1 MPQKALDRGSERDR
15 LFCQSKKSRLRRLR
29 LLLSNLR
36 RSVPVLSAPWNKYPP
51 QIYEPRYDNG
61 SRTFRG
67 NIFENTYSL
76 WYKYSVDYFRHLV
89 KCEKHPNPYKGGKL
103 MQYLLYLKESLKRR
117 PKLHLTLYIIL
128 TCAFIL
134 PLLISIYRDS
144 NAYGTKQYLLNETQG
159 ETFHISNA
167 SESDCAYFENMDG
180 LSAPYFSDGTIF
192 LRILSDAQW
201 KDHRA
206 VSDYGNQIM
215 KRIGAAGAEYL
226 LVRVFD
232 YDSAHGISNDA
243 ADISGQQILLFMN
256 IMIILLSVF
265 IIQSAYRSHL
275 QHFSSDIGTLYSC
288 GADRRQIHS
297 IFICEFVIIFIL
309 AAVSAVLISIGT
321 MKLLFSSYLEIKGVP
336 GLAWLI
342 FHIDPLN
349 TILHLM
355 IFFVTLCIALIYT
368 LKKNDKKS
376 TWTMLHDINGTKQIK
391 DRERSISIKA
401 NPDASLAS
409 LWKQRLNHVYRSCLL
424 ITIPVMIIFLFLF
437 NYLSLNMKSIDTPPQ
452 YELQLTKDVNLFGG
466 FTEEEIEYVDSINEI
481 AHIDC
486 FRTIP
491 RDLYMLETEN
501 PEEPILPTNILPYQ
515 TDEPS
520 AMQLNEYD
528 VVVSDNLIEEGYKI
542 GDKITLLTFS
552 DDTDESIVLS
562 VVGMVPD
569 NMDDHVVDLYL
580 SDKLYSTIIDAT
592 PIDRIEIKLSN
603 PAMHQ
608 QIELNLREHFLG
620 AEYEITN
627 RQMKIDFMHETSTGI
642 YLLLAF
648 LFGILFLFIL
658 VILYVKLCDYIRN
671 NQKTIRTLYTI
682 GASKRM
688 LHGSYIRQAS
698 TAAVFAATIPAIV
711 CIPLIV
717 LVSIA
722 VNTEVAINVPV
733 LLAYIGASVL
743 VAIIYLAPIHG
754 TLRKIF
760 REF

>member
-1 MPQKALDRGSERDR
+1 
-15 LFCQSKKSRLRRLR
+15 
-29 LLLSNLR
+29 
-36 RSVPVLSAPWNKYPP
+36 
-51 QIYEPRYDNG
+51 
-61 SRTFRG
+61 
-67 NIFENTYSL
+67 
-76 WYKYSVDYFRHLV
+76 
-89 KCEKHPNPYKGGKL
+89 
-103 MQYLLYLKESLKRR
+103 MQYFLYLKESLKRR
-117 PKLHLTLYIIL
+117 PKLHLTLYVIL

-144 NAYGTKQYLLNETQG
+144 NAYGTKQFLLNETQG

-180 LSAPYFSDGTIF
+180 LSSPYFSNGTIF
-192 LRILSDAQW
+192 LRILSDEQW
-201 KDHRA
+201 QDHRA
-206 VSDYGNQIM
+206 VSDYGNRIM
-215 KRIGAAGAEYL
+215 ERIGAAGAEHL
-226 LVRVFD
+226 LVRAFD
-232 YDSAHGISNDA
+232 YDSAHGISNDV
-243 ADISGQQILLFMN
+243 ADISGQRILLLMN

-288 GADRRQIHS
+288 GADRKQIHT
-297 IFICEFVIIFIL
+297 IFICEFVMIFIL
-309 AAVSAVLISIGT
+309 SAVSAVLISAST

-355 IFFVTLCIALIYT
+355 IFFITLCIALIYT
-368 LKKNDKKS
+368 LEKNDKKS
-376 TWTMLHDINGTKQIK
+376 TWTMLHDINGAKQIK

-437 NYLSLNMKSIDTPPQ
+437 NYLSLNIKSIETLPQ
-452 YELQLTKDVNLFGG
+452 YELQLTKNVHLFGG
-466 FTEEEIEYVDSINEI
+466 FTEEEIKYVGDIN
-481 AHIDC
+481 AVAYTDC
-486 FRTIP
+486 VRTIP
-491 RDLYMLETEN
+491 SDLYMLKTQN
-501 PEEPILPTNILPYQ
+501 PEEPFLPTNILLYEG
-515 TDEPS
+515 DEPS
-520 AMQLNEYD
+520 VMQLNEYD
-528 VVVSDNLIEEGYKI
+528 VVVSDNLIEEGYKN
-542 GDKITLLTFS
+542 GDKITLITFS
-552 DDTDESIVLS
+552 DDTEDSIVLS
-562 VVGMVPD
+562 VVGAVPG
-569 NMDDHVVDLYL
+569 NRDDCIIDLYL
-580 SDKLYSTIIDAT
+580 SDKFYASIVNAAPVDK
-592 PIDRIEIKLSN
+592 IEIKLSD
-603 PAMHQ
+603 PKAHQ
-608 QIELNLREHFLG
+608 QVELDLREHFSG

-627 RQMKIDFMHETSTGI
+627 RQIQIDFMHETSTGI

-671 NQKTIRTLYTI
+671 NQKTIRTLFTI

-688 LHGSYIRQAS
+688 LHNSYIRQAS
-698 TAAVFAATIPAIV
+698 RAALFAATIPAIV
-711 CIPLIV
+711 CVPLIT
-717 LVSIA
+717 LVSIT
-722 VNTEVAINVPV
+722 VNTEVAINIPV